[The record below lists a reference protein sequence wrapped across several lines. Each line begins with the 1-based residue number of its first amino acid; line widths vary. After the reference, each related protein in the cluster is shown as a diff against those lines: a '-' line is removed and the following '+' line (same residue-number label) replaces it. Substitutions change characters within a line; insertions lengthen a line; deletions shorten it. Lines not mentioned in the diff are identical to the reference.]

1 MIRARNELL
10 WKRLGV
16 IAWLALGGLMS
27 RAHADGLPGEYLV
40 NDRWR
45 AMLVEHSSLS
55 NPAMLTEEN
64 FATLR
69 LAAAKPLNEFNLLE
83 FGFTY
88 PIGLHQSAG
97 LTWCGLF
104 TDKFAE
110 TGLQQAGGSVSDPFA
125 ESGRDIGDAH
135 NFISLTYAAS
145 FWRAFS
151 GGINVNLAHQSL
163 FDLEQRYGVG
173 IDVGL
178 TYRFL
183 NHPLLGR
190 HIAGAGLQNLLAPTL
205 SDAETYTRNLTLSW
219 VGTYLEERVRSVVE
233 VHVRDFLAEG
243 GEFLDGETALEW
255 DALVRLD
262 GWILRVVKLYGLA
275 GLGPA
280 GFEYGGF
287 GAGVNVPTVNG
298 GRDFEFLY
306 QFLGINDGLAPS
318 HSASVRVEM
327 GKHREELFARRMANR
342 LNVAPN
348 DLYSRALA
356 LYSEQRYWDAYFV
369 FSELV
374 REYPGFFK
382 NDWVSYFRGSCL
394 ENLGMRNAA
403 DSVYTAGKRN
413 YPRTNARPYM
423 DLGLMRIH
431 YREGDRGMVERQLR
445 ALNQATVPD
454 TLKFHAYYLMGQ
466 MNVEDGRERTAT
478 ALLEVIPR
486 GHPEYVFARHSLAV
500 VSAREND
507 YDQAAEYLQ
516 ECIQIQPTTPAEQAV
531 VDRSYVFLGYLFYEQ
546 ARDIESGLAKAVTAL
561 RLVPPTSIYR
571 DDALLGLGWCAL
583 KARQWQDCVQAGKSL
598 ERESPRAV
606 NRCEGRLLQA
616 YAHMMRTEWGPAM
629 ALLEDAVAVLD
640 TLEPPRQASLTQRT
654 DEHRSDRAGYEAIG
668 GEMIELGAAADNAST
683 AEAIG
688 NLRTRQQLVRGKIDA
703 YTAFKDSFE
712 RTSLFARTLDE
723 LREDVQYALAR
734 AEQVTASRGVQRVH
748 EEMEEETADI
758 DAEIERLQQQLDE
771 LE

>member
-1 MIRARNELL
+1 MRARCLSL
-10 WKRLGV
+10 YGYLGV
-16 IAWLALGGLMS
+16 AAGLALSGLIA
-27 RAHADGLPGEYLV
+27 RVHADGLPGEYLV

-55 NPAMLTEEN
+55 NPAMLTEED

-69 LAAAKPLNEFNLLE
+69 MAAAKPLNEFNLVEL
-83 FGFTY
+83 GFTY

-104 TDKFAE
+104 TDRFAE
-110 TGLQQAGGSVSDPFA
+110 TGIQQAGGAATDPFE
-125 ESGRDIGDAH
+125 ESGRDVGDAH
-135 NFISLTYAAS
+135 NLISLTYAAS
-145 FWRAFS
+145 FWRGFS
-151 GGINVNLAHQSL
+151 GGINVNMAHQSL
-163 FDLEQRYGVG
+163 FDQEQRYGVG
-173 IDVGL
+173 VDVGL

-183 NHPLLGR
+183 NHPLLGE
-190 HIAGAGLQNLLAPTL
+190 HIAGAGLQNLLAPKL
-205 SDAETYTRNLTLSW
+205 SETEEYTRNLTLSW
-219 VGTYLEERVRSVVE
+219 VGTYLEERLRSVVE
-233 VHVRDFLAEG
+233 VHVRDFLAEDT
-243 GEFLDGETALEW
+243 EFLGDKELEW

-262 GWILRVVKLYGLA
+262 GWLLRVVKIYGLA
-275 GLGPA
+275 GLGRS

-306 QFLGINDGLAPS
+306 QFLGISDGLAPS

-356 LYSEQRYWDAYFV
+356 LYTEKRYWDAYFL

-374 REYPGFFK
+374 RDYPGFFK

-394 ENLGMRNAA
+394 ENLGLREAG
-403 DSVYTAGKRN
+403 DSVYTAGKRD
-413 YPRTNARPYM
+413 YPRTTARPYM

-431 YREGDRGMVERQLR
+431 YRNNDRGKVEQQLR
-445 ALNQATVPD
+445 ALNQAAVPD
-454 TLKFHAYYLMGQ
+454 TLKFHAYYLMAQ
-466 MNVEDGRERTAT
+466 MNVADGQERTAK
-478 ALLEVIPR
+478 ALLEVIPP
-486 GHPEYVFARHSLAV
+486 GHPEYAFARHSLAV
-500 VSAREND
+500 VNARDKD
-507 YDQAAEYLQ
+507 YDRAAEHLQ
-516 ECIQIQPTTPAEQAV
+516 ECIQIQPTTPSEQAI

-561 RLVPPTSIYR
+561 RLVPPTSAYR

-583 KARQWQDCVQAGKSL
+583 KARQWQDCIEAGKAL
-598 ERESPRAV
+598 VRESPRAV

-616 YAHMMRTEWGPAM
+616 YAHIMRKEWGLA
-629 ALLEDAVAVLD
+629 ATLLEDATAVLD
-640 TLEPPRQASLTQRT
+640 TLQPPKQETLTQRT
-654 DEHRSDRAGYEAIG
+654 TEYRTDRTGYEAIG
-668 GEMIELGAAADNAST
+668 AEMIELGAAPNTART
-683 AEAIG
+683 AEAMG
-688 NLRTRQQLVRGKIDA
+688 DLRSRQQTVRSKLDD
-703 YTAFKDSFE
+703 YMTFKDAFE
-712 RTSLFARTLDE
+712 RTAFFARTLDD

-748 EEMEEETADI
+748 QEIKEETADI
-758 DAEIERLQQQLDE
+758 DAEIERLQQQLEE

>member
-10 WKRLGV
+10 WGRLGFT
-16 IAWLALGGLMS
+16 AWLALGGLMS

-45 AMLVEHSSLS
+45 AMLIEHSSLS

-69 LAAAKPLNEFNLLE
+69 LAAAKPLNEFNLVEL
-83 FGFTY
+83 GFTY

-110 TGLQQAGGSVSDPFA
+110 TGLQQAGGALGDPFE
-125 ESGRDIGDAH
+125 ESGRNIGDAH
-135 NFISLTYAAS
+135 NLISLTYAAS

-183 NHPLLGR
+183 NHPLLGQ
-190 HIAGAGLQNLLAPTL
+190 HTAGAGLQNLLAPTL
-205 SDAETYTRNLTLSW
+205 SETEVYTRNLTLSW
-219 VGTYLEERVRSVVE
+219 IGTYLEKRLRSVIE
-233 VHVRDFLAEG
+233 VHVRDFLAEDT
-243 GEFLDGETALEW
+243 EFLDGEKALEW
-255 DALVRLD
+255 NALARLD

-275 GLGPA
+275 GLGPD

-306 QFLGINDGLAPS
+306 QFLYIDEGLAPS

-356 LYSEQRYWDAYFV
+356 LYTQEKYWDAYFL

-374 REYPGFFK
+374 RDYPGFFK
-382 NDWVSYFRGSCL
+382 NDWVGYFRGSCL
-394 ENLGMRNAA
+394 ENLGMREAA
-403 DSVYTAGKRN
+403 DSVYSAGKRD

-423 DLGLMRIH
+423 DLGQMRIH
-431 YREGDRGMVERQLR
+431 YRNGDRGKVEQQLR

-454 TLKFHAYYLMGQ
+454 TLKFHAYYLMAQ
-466 MNVEDGRERTAT
+466 MNVADGQDRTAK
-478 ALLEVIPR
+478 ALLEVIPQ
-486 GHPEYVFARHSLAV
+486 GHPEYAFARHSLAIV
-500 VSAREND
+500 NAREND
-507 YDQAAEYLQ
+507 YDRAAEHLQ
-516 ECIQIQPTTPAEQAV
+516 ECIQIQPTSPAQQAI

-546 ARDIESGLAKAVTAL
+546 AHDIEGGLAKAVTAL
-561 RLVPPTSIYR
+561 RLVPPTSMYR

-583 KARQWQDCVQAGKSL
+583 QARQWQDCIAAGESL
-598 ERESPRAV
+598 VRESPRAV

-616 YAHMMRTEWGPAM
+616 YAHIMRKEWGPAVN
-629 ALLEDAVAVLD
+629 LLEDAMTVLD
-640 TLEPPRQASLTQRT
+640 TLQPPKQATLTERT
-654 DEHRSDRAGYEAIG
+654 DEYRNDRAGYEAIG
-668 GEMIELGAAADNAST
+668 SEMVELGTAPDNART
-683 AEAIG
+683 AEAMSG
-688 NLRTRQQLVRGKIDA
+688 LRSRQQLVRGKLDN
-703 YTAFKDSFE
+703 YLSFKDEFDRGSFF
-712 RTSLFARTLDE
+712 SRTLED

-748 EEMEEETADI
+748 EEIKEETADI
-758 DAEIERLQQQLDE
+758 DAEIERLQQELDQLE
-771 LE
+771 